1 MIVSL
6 KWLADYV
13 PLTLPPRELA
23 ERLSIAGAK
32 VERIISRGEEWDGI
46 RVGQVLEV
54 NPHPNP
60 QITRVRVVKVS
71 LGDDEQTV
79 ICGAPNVA
87 PGLKVA
93 FASEGTRL
101 RDGHTG
107 EWTTL
112 KAIDFRGVKSAGMVL
127 SEKELG

>member
-1 MIVSL
+1 MLVSL
-6 KWLADYV
+6 KWLSDYV
-13 PLTLPPRELA
+13 PITMPAKDLA

-32 VERIISRGEEWDGI
+32 VERIIERGDDWDGI
-46 RVGQVLEV
+46 RVAEVLEV

-71 LGDDEQTV
+71 VGDAEQTV

-112 KAIDFRGVKSAGMVL
+112 KAVDFRGQRA
-127 SEKELG
+127 